1 MTDSQQAVLQNA
13 QSVRQWPAV
22 KATTLNKCPVA
33 GCRERPEPLMCE
45 KHWPLVSGPT
55 RRALVQLWKSMSGKG
70 VKDAPGRLLALLT
83 EAVRETSR
91 AEAKVA

>member
-1 MTDSQQAVLQNA
+1 
-13 QSVRQWPAV
+13 
-22 KATTLNKCPVA
+22 
-33 GCRERPEPLMCE
+33 MCE